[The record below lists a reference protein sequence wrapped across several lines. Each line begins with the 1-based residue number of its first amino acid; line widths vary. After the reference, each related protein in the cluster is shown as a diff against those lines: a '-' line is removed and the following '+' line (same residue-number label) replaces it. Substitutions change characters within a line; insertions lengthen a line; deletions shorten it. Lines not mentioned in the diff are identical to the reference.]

1 MKFEKIPGRSL
12 LIAAIALAGLF
23 AGWAPVCA
31 QQLPVI
37 RFVRD
42 PDPAPDF
49 KLKDT
54 AGADVSLADSKG
66 KVILLNFWASWCG
79 PCRAEIPGL
88 IALQKRYKDKL
99 QILGLVVDD
108 DDKDEVEKVIQAE
121 GINYPVA
128 FSSVDVRVA
137 YGGITALPTVF
148 VIDSNGKVVQKHVGL
163 FDPALYETE
172 VRALLNLPIGAR
184 VETYE
189 DTGEVFLKHADRA
202 SELPGVNLSK
212 LNAEQRGAALHKLNA
227 ETCSCGCKFTLA
239 QCRIYDPACQVSMSR
254 ADKIVKEVSVGDA
267 KAKTTPESQKD
278 PVAAPST
285 ATSPEKDSSTEQA
298 PAEPATATPATT
310 PQ

>member
-1 MKFEKIPGRSL
+1 MKFPTICGRVLRSGAVAL
-12 LIAAIALAGLF
+12 LGLF
-23 AGWAPVCA
+23 SAWAPVHA

-54 AGADVSLADSKG
+54 TGVDISLSDSKG

-108 DDKDEVEKVIQAE
+108 DDKDEVGKVIQAE

-148 VIDSNGKVVQKHVGL
+148 VINGDGKVVQKHVGL

-172 VRALLNLPIGAR
+172 IRALLNLPIAAR
-184 VETYE
+184 VDTFE
-189 DTGEVFLKHADRA
+189 DTGEVFLQHADRA
-202 SELPGVNLSK
+202 SELPGVNLAK
-212 LNAEQRGAALHKLNA
+212 LSAEQRAATLHKLNA

-239 QCRIYDPACQVSMSR
+239 QCRIYDPACQISKAR
-254 ADKIVKEVSVGDA
+254 ADKIVKEVSVGDVKA
-267 KAKTTPESQKD
+267 KAVPENQKD
-278 PVAAPST
+278 PTAAPPAAAST
-285 ATSPEKDSSTEQA
+285 EKDSSTEQA

-310 PQ
+310 PK

>member
-1 MKFEKIPGRSL
+1 VLRILRASL
-12 LIAAIALAGLF
+12 VLAGLLIF
-23 AGWAPVCA
+23 AGAAFA
-31 QQLPVI
+31 QELPVI
-37 RFVRD
+37 RFVRA

-54 AGADVSLADSKG
+54 AGTEISLADSKG

-99 QILGLVVDD
+99 QIVGLVVDD
-108 DDKDEVEKVIQAE
+108 DDKEEVQKVIQAE

-148 VIDSNGKVVQKHVGL
+148 VINSDGKVVQKHVGL

-202 SELPGVNLSK
+202 AELPGVNLSK
-212 LNAEQRGAALHKLNA
+212 LNPAQRAAALHKLNA
-227 ETCSCGCKFTLA
+227 ENCSCGCNYTLA
-239 QCRIYDPACQVSMSR
+239 QCRIYDPGCRISTAR
-254 ADKIVKEVSVGDA
+254 AEKIVKEVSMDA
-267 KAKTTPESQKD
+267 KVK
-278 PVAAPST
+278 T
-285 ATSPEKDSSTEQA
+285 ATSGKEPDSTTVPTAVPAADKDSSGQPASTDPASGA
-298 PAEPATATPATT
+298 PAAAK